1 MKKGMITLLISAAL
15 LLLLAQ
21 RAAASPAGEAAASPR
36 DAAETFGE
44 ELKTD
49 RLEKALPEGAR
60 DILGNF
66 SVSEAA
72 DPQKGLSRLLEAVKR
87 GAKEALSAALKNA
100 ALVMLTALL
109 CGVLTS
115 TFEGASRYIILAG
128 VLAVSVISLR
138 DVGSFGELAKETL
151 REMDVFA
158 KALLPTMTAAAA
170 AGGAVTSAA
179 AKYAATALFM
189 DILITAS
196 TRVILPIVYALTA
209 VSVAEAALG
218 GDGLAGAVG
227 LLKWLGKTT
236 MSAIVLLF
244 VAYLSITGVISAATD
259 AAAVK
264 AMKTTIQTVL
274 PVVGSIVADASDTVL
289 AGAKILRNAV
299 GVFGLLAVASTCA
312 FPFLRLGAHYLLYKA
327 AAGLA
332 ASASDGRIQKLI
344 GNMSA
349 AFGMMM
355 GLVGSMALMLYIAI
369 ISVIR
374 VVT

>member
-1 MKKGMITLLISAAL
+1 MKKGIITLLLSAAL

-21 RAAASPAGEAAASPR
+21 RAAASGLAEAASPLE
-36 DAAETFGE
+36 AAETFGE

-66 SVSEAA
+66 SVSDAA
-72 DPQKGLSRLLEAVKR
+72 NPQKGLHKLLEAVRR
-87 GAKEALSAALKNA
+87 GAKEALSQGLKNA
-100 ALVMLTALL
+100 AFVMLTALL
-109 CGVLTS
+109 CGVLTAS
-115 TFEGASRYIILAG
+115 FEGASRYIVLAG
-128 VLAVSVISLR
+128 VLAISVMSVR

-158 KALLPTMTAAAA
+158 KALLPTVTAAAA

-218 GDGLAGAVG
+218 GEGLAGAAG

-299 GVFGLLAVASTCA
+299 GVFGFLVVAATCA
-312 FPFLRLGAHYLLYKA
+312 FPFLRMGAHYLLYKA

-332 ASASDGRIQKLI
+332 ASASDGRVQKLI
-344 GNMSA
+344 TNMST